1 MCVHIKHT
9 HMYTDTK
16 ARLSL
21 VVSENADSKLRK
33 LVFDHRKTV
42 NLSEIVEAMI
52 HHCAHNP
59 QFIEKLTKKEEEYDY

>member
-1 MCVHIKHT
+1 
-9 HMYTDTK
+9 MYMYAETK

-21 VVSENADSKLRK
+21 VISTDADDKLRK

-52 HHCAHNP
+52 HHCAHNRH
-59 QFIEKLTKKEEEYDY
+59 FIEKLTKKEEEIDY